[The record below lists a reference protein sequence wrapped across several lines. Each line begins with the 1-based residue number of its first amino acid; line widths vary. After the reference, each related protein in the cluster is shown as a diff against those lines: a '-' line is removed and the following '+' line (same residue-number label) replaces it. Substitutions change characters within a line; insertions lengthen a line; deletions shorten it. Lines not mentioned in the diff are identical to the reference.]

1 MQQIPHYNF
10 MWHFCMI
17 KMSIINRTI
26 FSCIYWLSIR
36 FLHLKV
42 SHTFPFRFELFL
54 FFFPLGDEVVE
65 PRIGAGGIIGRV
77 GEVDDVVIRAD
88 GETLYLAQL
97 GQHGAELVAEDAAAL
112 VVISKRAA
120 KDDDGSLLFYL
131 FLLWTKAIETELF

>member
-1 MQQIPHYNF
+1 MQDIAHDSW
-10 MWHFCMI
+10 MWDFCVISMCHINGI
-17 KMSIINRTI
+17 K
-26 FSCIYWLSIR
+26 FPLAHVAGIR
-36 FLHLKV
+36 LLHLKV
-42 SHTFPFRFELFL
+42 SLTFSFRFELFL

>member
-1 MQQIPHYNF
+1 
-10 MWHFCMI
+10 MI
-17 KMSIINRTI
+17 GMSSIDWIV
-26 FSCIYWLSIR
+26 FPLAHVAGIR
-36 FLHLKV
+36 FLYLKV

-120 KDDDGSLLFYL
+120 KDDDGSLHFYL
-131 FLLWTKAIETELF
+131 FLLWPKAIETELF